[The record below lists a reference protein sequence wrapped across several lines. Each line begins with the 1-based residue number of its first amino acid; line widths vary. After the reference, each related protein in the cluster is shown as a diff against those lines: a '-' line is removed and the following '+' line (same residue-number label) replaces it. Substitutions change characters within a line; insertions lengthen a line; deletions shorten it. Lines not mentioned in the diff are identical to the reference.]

1 MEKRGGP
8 AKGGIGLELWI
19 WTAVIIFAVGIE
31 MMTTQLVSIWFAGG
45 AAVGL
50 IAHLL
55 HAPLW
60 MQVILAA
67 AVTLILL
74 LATRPFVRRFLEKQE
89 TPTNADRV
97 VGQTVVVTED
107 IDNVLEKGRVSVL
120 GNDWRARS
128 ADDVPLAAGMHVKV
142 ERIEGVKL
150 IVSAAE

>member
-1 MEKRGGP
+1 ME
-8 AKGGIGLELWI
+8 IWI
-19 WTAVIIFAVGIE
+19 WAAVIIAAVVIE
-31 MMTTQLVSIWFAGG
+31 MMTTQLVCIWFAGG
-45 AAVGL
+45 AVVGL
-50 IAHLL
+50 IAHFL

-60 MQVILAA
+60 LQVILAA

-74 LATRPFVRRFLEKQE
+74 IATRPFVRRFLEKQE

-97 VGQTVVVTED
+97 IGQTAVVTED
-107 IDNVLEKGRVSVL
+107 IDNVLEKGRVSLL

-128 ADDVPLAAGMHVKV
+128 ADGAELAAGTCVTV